1 MCGGVGVG
9 SPGCCWGGGL
19 GAVFLEVVCGG
30 DFCVCGGF
38 DGVVC

>member
-1 MCGGVGVG
+1 MWWGRGRVPWMLLGWG
-9 SPGCCWGGGL
+9 IGGG
-19 GAVFLEVVCGG
+19 FLEVVCGG